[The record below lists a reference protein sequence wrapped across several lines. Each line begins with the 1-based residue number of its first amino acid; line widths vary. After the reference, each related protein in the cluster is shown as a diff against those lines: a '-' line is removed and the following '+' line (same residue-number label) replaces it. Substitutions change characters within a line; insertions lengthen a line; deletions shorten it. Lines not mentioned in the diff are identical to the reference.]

1 MLLMGSSAE
10 ERTNDL
16 EDIKIKTSQTEI
28 WETDKQTTTKRENV
42 AFQCNNSQEY
52 PIIIGRLQTTDPG
65 SSEPNM
71 VIPQNIHL
79 SILFRLQ
86 KTTDKRKNLEKP
98 PYL

>member
-1 MLLMGSSAE
+1 MLLMGSSTE

-16 EDIKIKTSQTEI
+16 EDIKIKTSQNEI
-28 WETDKQTTTKRENV
+28 RETNKQTTKRENG

-65 SSEPNM
+65 SSEPST